1 MLPLFVLGIAL
12 LIGLYF
18 LSQVFISADPKILA
32 RYLRYTAVGV
42 AVVVMVFLA
51 VTGRLGMAMAVG
63 AFLFP
68 LVMRWR
74 AVMNRVKAARGPTVG
89 QQSGIETAWLR
100 MRLDHD
106 TGHMTGEVLN
116 GPFRG
121 RSLDDLSLDELLR
134 LLAECRQADS
144 PSAEVLEA
152 YIDRTHPADWR
163 EHAAAGGDSEDSRN
177 RYGENPTRSSDMT
190 RDEAFA
196 ILGLEPGADPD
207 AIKQAH
213 HRLML
218 KMHPDHGG
226 STYLAARINQAKDLL
241 MRP

>member
-1 MLPLFVLGIAL
+1 MLPLFILGIAL
-12 LIGLYF
+12 LVGLYF
-18 LSQVFISADPKILA
+18 LSQVFISTDPKILA

-42 AVVVMVFLA
+42 GAVVLVFLT

-63 AFLFP
+63 AFLLP
-68 LVMRWR
+68 LAMRWR
-74 AVMNRVKAARGPTVG
+74 AVMNRVKAARGPTAG

-134 LLAECRQADS
+134 LLVECRNADS

-163 EHAAAGGDSEDSRN
+163 EHAAGESEDSRN
-177 RYGENPTRSSDMT
+177 RYSENPTRGSDMT
-190 RDEAFA
+190 REEAYA
-196 ILGLEPGADPD
+196 ILGLEPGADLD